1 MHSLHPLINWSILFS
16 RPRLSFQ
23 QSRQRKLV
31 QQENCAGRKCIPF
44 IHLSIGAGRKLS
56 LLSLF
61 SDSHLLF
68 ESNVITYQQRV
79 LCIAAS
85 NHSSFHFHFPFEAS
99 FSCHAFLLLPI
110 LCFAAENGSK
120 VIPFGS
126 SSYHNNLIGCNNLP
140 SDNLDEALT

>member
-68 ESNVITYQQRV
+68 ESNVITYQQRGDEAPT
-79 LCIAAS
+79 IKG
-85 NHSSFHFHFPFEAS
+85 NHPREKGGTIFFLQLRGK
-99 FSCHAFLLLPI
+99 FLLI
-110 LCFAAENGSK
+110 SVKWGKGIGRRKTSCNFLCLKKNFDCIWTLNS
-120 VIPFGS
+120 
-126 SSYHNNLIGCNNLP
+126 
-140 SDNLDEALT
+140 